1 MQKNKEMCIKMMYNI
16 TTFKNVFQCQRVKFN
31 NAKLQ
36 LLSQQPNRLHLNI
49 GDHQLRINYH
59 IYIYVCVCIC
69 TYRYTYVVIYEPHS
83 NQKLKTCNVCMLS
96 CFSHVQ
102 LFASLWT
109 EAYQAPLSMGLSR
122 KGYWSGL
129 PCPPPGDLP
138 DPGIFP
144 TSLMSLALAG
154 GFFITSTT
162 WEAPKL
168 ILDTHERERNPN
180 TKLKKV
186 FKPQGKRTRKKEE
199 KRQKQ
204 RKKINKMSVSH
215 IYQ

>member
-1 MQKNKEMCIKMMYNI
+1 MEYLFPFLHFQSLCMCLDLKWISYRQYIGESCFLKCSC
-16 TTFKNVFQCQRVKFN
+16 V
-31 NAKLQ
+31 
-36 LLSQQPNRLHLNI
+36 LSH
-49 GDHQLRINYH
+49 
-59 IYIYVCVCIC
+59 
-69 TYRYTYVVIYEPHS
+69 
-83 NQKLKTCNVCMLS
+83 
-96 CFSHVQ
+96 FSHVQ

-162 WEAPKL
+162 WEAPKF
-168 ILDTHERERNPN
+168 ILDTHKRERNPN

-186 FKPQGKRTRKKEE
+186 IKPQGKGTRKKEE
-199 KRQKQ
+199 KLQKQ
-204 RKKINKMSVSH
+204 PQKN
-215 IYQ
+215 

>member
-1 MQKNKEMCIKMMYNI
+1 
-16 TTFKNVFQCQRVKFN
+16 
-31 NAKLQ
+31 
-36 LLSQQPNRLHLNI
+36 
-49 GDHQLRINYH
+49 
-59 IYIYVCVCIC
+59 
-69 TYRYTYVVIYEPHS
+69 
-83 NQKLKTCNVCMLS
+83 MLS

-162 WEAPKL
+162 WEAPKF
-168 ILDTHERERNPN
+168 ILDTHKRERNPN

-186 FKPQGKRTRKKEE
+186 IKPQGKRTRKKEE
-199 KRQKQ
+199 KLQKQ
-204 RKKINKMSVSH
+204 PQKN
-215 IYQ
+215 